1 MDRLFEWVFLA
12 GYAFYMLVL
21 IIPSEMQS
29 RRTTVREKRD
39 NSGGKVL
46 SVLAAL
52 GLYIIPIIDVLNPEA
67 RIVDMEVPPA
77 AWLVSGI
84 AGTLIF
90 GFALWLLW
98 HAYHVL
104 GRGWSG
110 SLYVRE
116 KHALVTGGVYRLVR
130 HPIYLGLWLWT
141 LAQLLLL
148 QNWITGL
155 SGLICFLPLY
165 LYRVPR
171 EEQMMID
178 TFGEEYLDYMSKTP
192 RLLPRIWPQSW
203 REKSG

>member
-90 GFALWLLW
+90 GFALWL
-98 HAYHVL
+98 
-104 GRGWSG
+104 
-110 SLYVRE
+110 
-116 KHALVTGGVYRLVR
+116 
-130 HPIYLGLWLWT
+130 WT